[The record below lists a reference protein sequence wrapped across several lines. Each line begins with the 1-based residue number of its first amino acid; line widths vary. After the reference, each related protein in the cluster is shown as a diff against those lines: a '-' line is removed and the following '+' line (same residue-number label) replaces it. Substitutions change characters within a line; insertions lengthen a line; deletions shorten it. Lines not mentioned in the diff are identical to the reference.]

1 MRMIAS
7 VSTGQIDL
15 GLLLLRVAVGATMAV
30 HGWNH
35 IFGGGKI
42 AGTAGWF
49 ESLGMRPGKLHAWLA
64 SITEVAAGVALVA
77 GFLTPLSAGD
87 RKSTRLN
94 SSHIPLSR
102 MPSSA

>member
-64 SITEVAAGVALVA
+64 SITEVAAG
-77 GFLTPLSAGD
+77 D

-94 SSHIPLSR
+94 SSHT
-102 MPSSA
+102 